1 ITPYDDREH
10 YGKRY
15 MSDIQSNIST
25 KSLGIQ
31 PRSSTKKI
39 KLNNNKNQYEQPC
52 TIIFLFA
59 IAAMAISIYLLIH
72 VMETTK
78 TTSTTTTST
87 QLRWNSTSSTIV
99 GITSSS
105 GSASNQLYTPYHL
118 TLDSNG
124 SLYVADSDN
133 HRVQKYLKSASTGTT
148 VAGKNATATTALDNL
163 YYPTG
168 IIVDSSMNIYIA
180 DTNNNQ
186 VMFWSNGASSG
197 TQIAGSNQLY

>member
-1 ITPYDDREH
+1 
-10 YGKRY
+10 
-15 MSDIQSNIST
+15 
-25 KSLGIQ
+25 
-31 PRSSTKKI
+31 
-39 KLNNNKNQYEQPC
+39 
-52 TIIFLFA
+52 
-59 IAAMAISIYLLIH
+59 MAISIYLLIH

-87 QLRWNSTSSTIV
+87 QLRWNSTGSTIV

-118 TLDSNG
+118 TLDSND
-124 SLYVADSDN
+124 SLYVADYDN
-133 HRVQKYLKSASTGTT
+133 HRVQKYLKGASTGTT
-148 VAGKNATATTALDNL
+148 VAGKNVTATTALDNL

-180 DTNNNQ
+180 DTNNNR

-197 TQIAGSNQLY
+197 TQIAGSTSAGSSNNELDHPYGIARNSNIGTLYIADTNNN

>member
-1 ITPYDDREH
+1 
-10 YGKRY
+10 
-15 MSDIQSNIST
+15 
-25 KSLGIQ
+25 
-31 PRSSTKKI
+31 
-39 KLNNNKNQYEQPC
+39 
-52 TIIFLFA
+52 
-59 IAAMAISIYLLIH
+59 MAISIYLLIH

-87 QLRWNSTSSTIV
+87 QLRWNSTGSTIV

-118 TLDSNG
+118 TLDSND
-124 SLYVADSDN
+124 SLYVADYDN
-133 HRVQKYLKSASTGTT
+133 HRVQKYLKGASTGTT
-148 VAGKNATATTALDNL
+148 VAGKNVTATTALDNL

-180 DTNNNQ
+180 DTNNNR